1 MQRKSYDHILC
12 NFMYIHSYAIYSEQK
27 VLFGFTRISLIVY
40 EKLISNRNDCIKSKY
55 IKFTKSINYHK
66 TI

>member
-1 MQRKSYDHILC
+1 
-12 NFMYIHSYAIYSEQK
+12 MYIHSYAIYSEQK

-55 IKFTKSINYHK
+55 IKFNKK
-66 TI
+66 T